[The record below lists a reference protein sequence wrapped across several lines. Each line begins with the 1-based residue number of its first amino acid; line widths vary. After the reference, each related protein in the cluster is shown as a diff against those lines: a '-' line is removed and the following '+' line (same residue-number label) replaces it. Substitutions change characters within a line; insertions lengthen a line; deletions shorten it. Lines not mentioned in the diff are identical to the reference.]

1 VTVYVDGKKT
11 EVDRSLTILQACEQA
26 GVHVPR
32 FCYHER
38 LSIAGNCRMCLV
50 EVEKAPKP
58 MASCA
63 MPVMPEMKIFTNS
76 PLTKKA
82 REGVM
87 EFLLINHPLDCPIC
101 DQGGECELQD
111 QAMAFG
117 SDRSRYFFDKR
128 TVEDKNLGPLVKT
141 IMTRC
146 IHCTRCVRFATE
158 VAGVPALGTVGRG
171 RDTEIGTYI
180 SRMFD
185 SEVSGNVIDLC
196 PVGALTS
203 KPYAFT
209 ARNWELKSVESID
222 VHDAVGSNIVINTR
236 GTEVMRVLPRLNEE
250 VNEEWI
256 SDKTRFAYDGL
267 KRQRLT
273 VPMVKQDGVLQ
284 PTTWEHALTYV
295 AGRIGGVKG
304 SEIQAFAGNLAD
316 AEAMVSLKDFMNKL
330 GCNHVECRQ
339 DATHA
344 CADLRGS
351 YVLNSGIASL
361 EDADAV
367 LLLGTNPRVEAPL
380 VNTRLRKG
388 WLQNGLQIGYVG
400 APMDLTYSTEHIGDG
415 AEALQMLAD
424 GRHPFCQV
432 LAQAESPVI
441 ILGTGLLARPDAMQL
456 MPTISQLVQLSGVHR
471 PDEGWNGFNV
481 LQTASSRV
489 AGLDLG
495 LTAPPCSSPPKVVY
509 LLGADD
515 IEQDIPKD
523 AFVVYQGHHGDRG
536 ATIADVILPTTAY
549 TEKDSSYCNTE
560 GRLQYT
566 KTAVVAPGEARDD
579 WKVLRALSEV
589 MGCTLPYDTLQ
600 QVRERVVEIAPNMAT
615 VDERVQSTVSDPF
628 VLGLELTG
636 TTAAAPASE
645 AESSF
650 GTPIKNFYMTDS
662 ISRSSQT
669 MAKCT
674 AAFA

>member
-1 VTVYVDGKKT
+1 MLGAGCGPERDDLAGAPTPPGPLLL
-11 EVDRSLTILQACEQA
+11 RFASRLLTPNARRDCAQACEEA

-58 MASCA
+58 VASCA
-63 MPVMPEMKIFTNS
+63 MPVMPEMKIFTDS

-87 EFLLINHPLDCPIC
+87 EFLLLNHPLDCPIC
-101 DQGGECELQD
+101 DQGGECDLQD
-111 QAMAFG
+111 QAMAHG
-117 SDRSRYFFDKR
+117 SDRGRYFFEKR
-128 TVEDKNLGPLVKT
+128 TVEDKNLGPLIKT

-146 IHCTRCVRFATE
+146 IHCTRCVRFSME

-171 RDTEIGTYI
+171 RDTEIGTYV

-209 ARNWELKSVESID
+209 ARNWELKCTESID
-222 VHDAVGSNIVINTR
+222 VLDAVGSNIVINTR
-236 GTEVMRVLPRLNEE
+236 GTEVMRIVPRLNED

-273 VPMVKQDGVLQ
+273 TPLVKQDGVLT
-284 PTTWEHALTYV
+284 PTTWEHALGHVAERLGAVPGGAIQAV
-295 AGRIGGVKG
+295 AGSLV
-304 SEIQAFAGNLAD
+304 D
-316 AEAMVSLKDFMNKL
+316 AEALVSLKDLMNKV
-330 GCNHVECRQ
+330 GSNSVECRQ
-339 DATHA
+339 DGVHA

-351 YVLNSGIASL
+351 YLLNSGIANL

-380 VNTRLRKG
+380 VNTRIRKG

-400 APMDLTYSTEHIGDG
+400 AAMDLTYEAEQIGEG
-415 AEALQMLAD
+415 AEALEQLAE

-432 LAQAESPVI
+432 LAQAENPVI
-441 ILGTGLLARPDAMQL
+441 IVGTGLLSRPDAPEL
-456 MPTISQLVQLSGVHR
+456 MPTISQLVRLSGVYR
-471 PDEGWNGFNV
+471 PDEDWNGFNV

-495 LTAPPCSSPPKVVY
+495 LTAPKSAAPAKAVY
-509 LLGADD
+509 LVGADD
-515 IEQDIPKD
+515 LAQEIPRD
-523 AFVVYQGHHGDRG
+523 AFVVYQVGSHDTH
-536 ATIADVILPTTAY
+536 AAPSHTLALPLTARPAVHRATTA
-549 TEKDSSYCNTE
+549 TRAPHEPTWCCRRRRTPRRTRRTPTRRGGRSTPKRLSS
-560 GRLQYT
+560 RR
-566 KTAVVAPGEARDD
+566 AR
-579 WKVLRALSEV
+579 R
-589 MGCTLPYDTLQ
+589 
-600 QVRERVVEIAPNMAT
+600 
-615 VDERVQSTVSDPF
+615 
-628 VLGLELTG
+628 G
-636 TTAAAPASE
+636 TTGRFCA
-645 AESSF
+645 
-650 GTPIKNFYMTDS
+650 
-662 ISRSSQT
+662 R
-669 MAKCT
+669 CRR
-674 AAFA
+674 

>member
-1 VTVYVDGKKT
+1 MRPLVQ

-203 KPYAFT
+203 KPFAFT

-273 VPMVKQDGVLQ
+273 VPMVKQDGALQ

-295 AGRIGGVKG
+295 AERVGAAKG

-316 AEAMVSLKDFMNKL
+316 AEAMVSLKDLMNKL
-330 GCNHVECRQ
+330 GSNHVECRQ
-339 DATHA
+339 DATYA

-367 LLLGTNPRVEAPL
+367 LLLGSNPRVEAPL

-400 APMDLTYSTEHIGDG
+400 APMDLTYSTEHIGEG

-441 ILGTGLLARPDAMQL
+441 ILGQGLLARPDAAHL
-456 MPTISQLVQLSGVHR
+456 LPTISQLVKLSGVHR

-495 LTAPPCSSPPKVVY
+495 LTAAPSSIPPKV
-509 LLGADD
+509 
-515 IEQDIPKD
+515 
-523 AFVVYQGHHGDRG
+523 
-536 ATIADVILPTTAY
+536 
-549 TEKDSSYCNTE
+549 
-560 GRLQYT
+560 
-566 KTAVVAPGEARDD
+566 
-579 WKVLRALSEV
+579 RALGWAE
-589 MGCTLPYDTLQ
+589 
-600 QVRERVVEIAPNMAT
+600 
-615 VDERVQSTVSDPF
+615 
-628 VLGLELTG
+628 LG
-636 TTAAAPASE
+636 
-645 AESSF
+645 
-650 GTPIKNFYMTDS
+650 
-662 ISRSSQT
+662 
-669 MAKCT
+669 
-674 AAFA
+674 

>member
-1 VTVYVDGKKT
+1 
-11 EVDRSLTILQACEQA
+11 
-26 GVHVPR
+26 
-32 FCYHER
+32 
-38 LSIAGNCRMCLV
+38 MCLV

-76 PLTKKA
+76 ALTKKA

-87 EFLLINHPLDCPIC
+87 EFLLLNHPLDCPIC
-101 DQGGECELQD
+101 DQGGECDLQD

-203 KPYAFT
+203 KPFAFT

-222 VHDAVGSNIVINTR
+222 VHDAVGSNIIVNTR
-236 GTEVMRVLPRLNEE
+236 GTEVMRILPRLNEE

-273 VPMVKQDGVLQ
+273 VPMVKDGGVLK
-284 PTTWEHALTYV
+284 PTTWKAALQYV
-295 AGRIGGVKG
+295 AERMSGVQG
-304 SEIQAFAGNLAD
+304 SEIQAVAGNLAD
-316 AEAMVSLKDFMNKL
+316 AEAMIALKDLMNKL
-330 GCNHVECRQ
+330 GSNSVECRQ
-339 DATHA
+339 DSVIA
-344 CADLRGS
+344 CPDLRGS
-351 YVLNSGIASL
+351 YLLNSGIANL

-367 LLLGTNPRVEAPL
+367 LLLGSNPRVEAPL

-400 APMDLTYSTEHIGDG
+400 APMDLTYDTDHIGDG
-415 AEALQMLAD
+415 KEALQMLAD

-441 ILGTGLLARPDAMQL
+441 VVGTGLLSRPDAAEL
-456 MPTISQLVQLSGVHR
+456 MPIITQLVELSGVHR
-471 PDEGWNGFNV
+471 PEEGWNGFNV
-481 LQTASSRV
+481 LSTASSRV

-495 LTAPPCSSPPKVVY
+495 LVASNSAASPKVCTPQHNYCAPWRHPSRGAPASSLREQVVY
-509 LLGADD
+509 LVGADEFED
-515 IEQDIPKD
+515 TPKD
-523 AFVVYQGHHGDRG
+523 AFVVYQGHHGDKG
-536 ATIADVILPTTAY
+536 ATCADVVLPTTAY

-560 GRLQYT
+560 GRLQHT
-566 KTAVVAPGEARDD
+566 KTAVAAPGEARDD

-589 MGCTLPYDTLQ
+589 MGCALPYSTLPE
-600 QVRERVVEIAPNMAT
+600 VRTQLASARCSPVVDSLWDGRCKA
-615 VDERVQSTVSDPF
+615 V
-628 VLGLELTG
+628 
-636 TTAAAPASE
+636 AA
-645 AESSF
+645 
-650 GTPIKNFYMTDS
+650 
-662 ISRSSQT
+662 RL
-669 MAKCT
+669 CVW
-674 AAFA
+674 

>member
-1 VTVYVDGKKT
+1 MPWREQ
-11 EVDRSLTILQACEQA
+11 EVDRSATILQACEEA

-58 MASCA
+58 VASCA

-76 PLTKKA
+76 ALTKKA

-87 EFLLINHPLDCPIC
+87 EFLLLNHPLDCPIC
-101 DQGGECELQD
+101 DQGGECDLQD

-117 SDRSRYFFDKR
+117 SDRGRYFFEKR
-128 TVEDKNLGPLVKT
+128 TVEDKNLGPLIKT

-146 IHCTRCVRFATE
+146 IHCTRCVRFSME

-171 RDTEIGTYI
+171 RDTEIGTYV

-209 ARNWELKSVESID
+209 ARNWELKSTESID
-222 VHDAVGSNIVINTR
+222 VLDAVGSNIVVNTR
-236 GTEVMRVLPRLNEE
+236 GTEVMRILPRLNEE

-273 VPMVKQDGVLQ
+273 MPMVKTDGVLT
-284 PTTWEHALTYV
+284 PTTWEHALNYV
-295 AGRIGGVKG
+295 ADSLGSVPGGAIKAIAG
-304 SEIQAFAGNLAD
+304 SLVD
-316 AEAMVSLKDFMNKL
+316 AEALISLKDLMNKL
-330 GCNHVECRQ
+330 GSNSVECRE
-339 DATHA
+339 DGALA
-344 CADLRGS
+344 SADLRGS
-351 YVLNSGIASL
+351 YLLNSGIANL

-400 APMDLTYSTEHIGDG
+400 AAMDLTYEAEQIGEG
-415 AEALQMLAD
+415 ADAVRALAD
-424 GRHPFCQV
+424 GLHPFCQV
-432 LAQAESPVI
+432 LAQAENPVI
-441 ILGTGLLARPDAMQL
+441 IVGNGLLSRPDAAEL
-456 MPTISQLVQLSGVHR
+456 MPVISQLVRLSGVHR
-471 PDEGWNGFNV
+471 PEEGWNGFNV
-481 LQTASSRV
+481 LQTAAGRV

-495 LTAPPCSSPPKVVY
+495 LVASKSAAPAKAVY
-509 LLGADD
+509 LVGADD
-515 IEQDIPKD
+515 FAAEEIPND
-523 AFVVYQGHHGDRG
+523 AFVVYQGHHGDKG
-536 ATIADVILPTTAY
+536 ATIADVVLPTTAY
-549 TEKDSSYCNTE
+549 TEKDSAYCNTE

-589 MGCTLPYDTLQ
+589 MGKPLPYDTLYE
-600 QVRERVVEIAPNMAT
+600 VRERIAEIAPNMNT
-615 VDERVQSTVSDPF
+615 IGERVPSVVSDPF
-628 VLGLELTG
+628 AMKVDL
-636 TTAAAPASE
+636 AVR
-645 AESSF
+645 
-650 GTPIKNFYMTDS
+650 S
-662 ISRSSQT
+662 IGPT
-669 MAKCT
+669 
-674 AAFA
+674 

>member
-1 VTVYVDGKKT
+1 M
-11 EVDRSLTILQACEQA
+11 DRSATILQACEEA

-58 MASCA
+58 VASCA

-76 PLTKKA
+76 ALTKKA

-87 EFLLINHPLDCPIC
+87 EFLLLNHPLDCPIC
-101 DQGGECELQD
+101 DQGGECDLQD

-117 SDRSRYFFDKR
+117 SDRGRYFFEKR
-128 TVEDKNLGPLVKT
+128 TVEDKNLGPLIKT

-146 IHCTRCVRFATE
+146 IHCTRCVRFSME

-171 RDTEIGTYI
+171 RDTEIGTYV

-209 ARNWELKSVESID
+209 ARNWELKSTESID
-222 VHDAVGSNIVINTR
+222 VLDAVGSNIVVNTR
-236 GTEVMRVLPRLNEE
+236 GTEVMRILPRLNEE

-273 VPMVKQDGVLQ
+273 APMVKVDGVLT
-284 PTTWEHALTYV
+284 PTTWEHALNYV
-295 AGRIGGVKG
+295 ADSLG
-304 SEIQAFAGNLAD
+304 SVPGSAIKAIAGSLVD
-316 AEAMVSLKDFMNKL
+316 AETLVSLKDMMNKL
-330 GCNHVECRQ
+330 GSNSVECRE
-339 DATHA
+339 DGALA
-344 CADLRGS
+344 SADLRGS
-351 YVLNSGIASL
+351 YLLNSGIANL

-400 APMDLTYSTEHIGDG
+400 AAMDLTYEAEQIGEG
-415 AEALQMLAD
+415 ADAVRALAD
-424 GRHPFCQV
+424 GLHPFCQV
-432 LAQAESPVI
+432 LAQAENPVI
-441 ILGTGLLARPDAMQL
+441 IVGNGLLSRPDAAEL
-456 MPTISQLVQLSGVHR
+456 MPVISQLVRLSGVYR
-471 PDEGWNGFNV
+471 PEEDWNGFNV
-481 LQTASSRV
+481 LQTASARV

-495 LTAPPCSSPPKVVY
+495 LVAPKSAAPAKAVY
-509 LLGADD
+509 LVGADD
-515 IEQDIPKD
+515 FATADIPKD
-523 AFVVYQGHHGDRG
+523 AFVVYQGHHGDKG

-549 TEKDSSYCNTE
+549 TEKDSAYCNTE

-589 MGCTLPYDTLQ
+589 MGKPLPYDTLYE
-600 QVRERVVEIAPNMAT
+600 VRERIAEIAPNMNT
-615 VDERVQSTVSDPF
+615 IGERVPCVVSDPF
-628 VLGLELTG
+628 AMKVDLSVRFQAIKPRSCCFACLCVLQSHLLCPV
-636 TTAAAPASE
+636 ARCCYRAPE
-645 AESSF
+645 WLLL
-650 GTPIKNFYMTDS
+650 
-662 ISRSSQT
+662 
-669 MAKCT
+669 AKCSALRSRT
-674 AAFA
+674 ST